1 MTMNRRASL
10 SAILLIALM
19 FISGCQS
26 LWNVESSR
34 PAAQAATEAVR
45 IKALFLEEPD
55 LAGSAL
61 HVEFDAGRV
70 LLSGFVE
77 RQDQRQRAE
86 DIAAAQDDVDEVVNR
101 IVVK

>member
-1 MTMNRRASL
+1 MTRRASAP
-10 SAILLIALM
+10 AILLVAL
-19 FISGCQS
+19 ILTSGCQS
-26 LWNVESSR
+26 LWSVESSQ
-34 PAAQAATEAVR
+34 PAAQGTVEALR

-61 HVEFDAGRV
+61 HVEFDAGRIV
-70 LLSGFVE
+70 LSGFVE

-86 DIAAAQDDVDEVVNR
+86 DIAAAQDDVDEVVNQ

>member
-1 MTMNRRASL
+1 MTPRAS
-10 SAILLIALM
+10 APALM
-19 FISGCQS
+19 LVALILTSGCQS
-26 LWNVESSR
+26 LWSVESSQ
-34 PAAQAATEAVR
+34 PAAQGTVEAVR

-61 HVEFDAGRV
+61 HVEFDAGRIV
-70 LLSGFVE
+70 LSGFVE

-86 DIAAAQDDVDEVVNR
+86 DIAAAQDDVDEVVNQ